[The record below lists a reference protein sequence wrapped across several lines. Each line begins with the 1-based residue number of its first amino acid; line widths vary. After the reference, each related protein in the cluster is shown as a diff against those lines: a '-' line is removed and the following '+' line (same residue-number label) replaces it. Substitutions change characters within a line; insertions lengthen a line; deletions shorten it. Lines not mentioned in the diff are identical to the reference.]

1 MRKSDFHRCLLK
13 RSAWKNH
20 CKLNVKTKSTPLLH
34 LFSPPPPFAHSPSPS
49 RAGGW
54 SSGLVG
60 DWWRAGATSIGL
72 DGSELGDV
80 GSRVEDG
87 GSGGGGTLVFGI
99 GALDY
104 RIRRGAR
111 QARAALATP
120 SARDSV
126 RMTAGAAAAP
136 LDCMVVPS
144 VAGCGA
150 RPWDLIQRTVG
161 AALMVSGD
169 DDGVIGCGIWPG

>member
-13 RSAWKNH
+13 RSTWKNH

-34 LFSPPPPFAHSPSPS
+34 LSSLILPPPSLCHSPSPS
-49 RAGGW
+49 RASGW

-60 DWWRAGATSIGL
+60 DWWRAGATSVGL

-80 GSRVEDG
+80 GSSVEDG
-87 GSGGGGTLVFGI
+87 GSGGGSTLVLGI

-104 RIRRGAR
+104 GIQRGAQ

-126 RMTAGAAAAP
+126 RMMAGAAAVP

-144 VAGCGA
+144 VAGC
-150 RPWDLIQRTVG
+150 
-161 AALMVSGD
+161 
-169 DDGVIGCGIWPG
+169 